1 MERKYIIMETYF
13 VEGNIVDVVKR
24 EIVKGK
30 LFIENG
36 EIKEIVPC
44 GTSNPQYILPGLIDA
59 HVHIESSMLVPSEFA
74 KVAVRHGTVATV
86 SDPHEIANVL
96 GVDGVKFM
104 IENSK
109 KTPFKIFWGAPS
121 CVPAT
126 DFETSGFRIDSNEIR
141 KLLSSEDIYYLSE
154 VMNYP
159 GVIFQDPEVMGKIEA
174 SVKFNKPIDGHAPG
188 IVGEQLEKYA
198 RAGITTD
205 HECFT
210 KEEALE
216 KIKNGITIQ
225 IREGSAAK
233 NFDSLFELID
243 EFPDKVM
250 LCSDDLHPDDLLKG
264 HINLLIKKGIDKELD
279 FFNVLRAA
287 TVNPVKHYNLN
298 VGLLQEGDAADFILV
313 DNLEEFNIKE
323 TFINGIRVF
332 DGKKSLIDY
341 KETSAANNFHCSP
354 ISEKDI
360 EVEAI
365 SGQHINV
372 IEVIDKELITKSI
385 TLPVFVQNGKAISNI
400 NEDILKIVVVNR
412 YRKSKPQVGFIKNFG
427 LRKGALGSC
436 IAHDSHNII
445 AVGCSDGEIVKVVN
459 EIITN
464 KGGIAICNNN
474 QMDSLELEIAG
485 IMTSKDASV
494 VAKKYESIS
503 KKAKEL
509 GSPLT
514 SPLMTLSF
522 MALLVIPSLKI
533 GDKGLFDGEKFRFTN
548 LIVA

>member
-1 MERKYIIMETYF
+1 METYF